1 MPSTNHP
8 HIAISLRTHGIK
20 RNQLL
25 AKRIRQLYL
34 EEIWKINLNLLFSV
48 ERVLK
53 EQKDLYEKF
62 IEINQDMFL

>member
-1 MPSTNHP
+1 MENKSKPT
-8 HIAISLRTHGIK
+8 
-20 RNQLL
+20 
-25 AKRIRQLYL
+25 
-34 EEIWKINLNLLFSV
+34 FSV